1 MNVMW
6 AYRAVNNPVARKK
19 WLAFGLSLL
28 ILAILMGI
36 YKYIKTG
43 DIGKVLI
50 VTTIFIL
57 VAVLYTIVML
67 GKVRYYYIDD
77 TKISYKPFK
86 TNLDNI
92 EDFEVDEKNKV
103 IRLRLKKPSL
113 LSVKLLYFERDEDMK
128 DVVRRLEKHS

>member
-1 MNVMW
+1 MCI
-6 AYRAVNNPVARKK
+6 RD
-19 WLAFGLSLL
+19 S
-28 ILAILMGI
+28 
-36 YKYIKTG
+36 
-43 DIGKVLI
+43 
-50 VTTIFIL
+50 
-57 VAVLYTIVML
+57 
-67 GKVRYYYIDD
+67 YYIDD